1 MHTLI
6 AVPRNACVI
15 RYRLD
20 HRLGWLRF
28 VAATADSYLYAG
40 VIFLVVSAAF
50 GRGGADRYFLIV
62 LGIIGLRWTLSC
74 LATADTMAPLTM
86 LMAREAPAPKLHA
99 LVYVVAPP
107 TFVFLGSLVGFVIV
121 TQLFGS
127 GENSIAGLIWFP
139 LLFVFHL
146 SLNVA
151 AVLAVGEAFRRG
163 WLTSTAPV
171 LIAATLVW
179 FVSPVMYRFDDLDS
193 VGVALLTTW
202 SPGSHLI
209 AAYHNGFWFGQSP
222 SLEVLPAAAAGAALV
237 AFALLLLPLRR
248 SDRGSVADIPQV
260 AGPLTLVVDPESM
273 LGAEAERN
281 AVAAG
286 WSVHHPLRGTPR
298 GMTGQD
304 WTRLVHALRHPRQG
318 GGSHDFERRI
328 EAATSI
334 GDLFR
339 RAMTLYPEA
348 VADRLACALALDR
361 VPDRALLLVRLFD
374 ALPRDQVTERW
385 NWLAGRC
392 SDAGRIAVVSNRLL
406 LPGDTAPGAF
416 VLLRPGAPTAAGAI
430 ADGLPAAYA
439 AYLEAASRGSAAP
452 GQSVK
457 SS

>member
-1 MHTLI
+1 
-6 AVPRNACVI
+6 
-15 RYRLD
+15 
-20 HRLGWLRF
+20 
-28 VAATADSYLYAG
+28 
-40 VIFLVVSAAF
+40 
-50 GRGGADRYFLIV
+50 
-62 LGIIGLRWTLSC
+62 
-74 LATADTMAPLTM
+74 
-86 LMAREAPAPKLHA
+86 
-99 LVYVVAPP
+99 
-107 TFVFLGSLVGFVIV
+107 
-121 TQLFGS
+121 
-127 GENSIAGLIWFP
+127 
-139 LLFVFHL
+139 
-146 SLNVA
+146 
-151 AVLAVGEAFRRG
+151 
-163 WLTSTAPV
+163 
-171 LIAATLVW
+171 
-179 FVSPVMYRFDDLDS
+179 
-193 VGVALLTTW
+193 
-202 SPGSHLI
+202 
-209 AAYHNGFWFGQSP
+209 
-222 SLEVLPAAAAGAALV
+222 
-237 AFALLLLPLRR
+237 
-248 SDRGSVADIPQV
+248 
-260 AGPLTLVVDPESM
+260 M